1 MSDNREPR
9 GLRTLHGVL
18 SAGTPTSSLS
28 LSLSLSLSRR
38 YANKQSTPVT
48 FLEDAARAGARFL
61 DGCYVTHVTRD
72 AATGRATGVE
82 AVVTAPAG
90 PGAGAA
96 AGAAQYKLVVRA
108 RAVVSSCGAL
118 HRWMGGWAC
127 G

>member
-18 SAGTPTSSLS
+18 SAGTPTSS

-72 AATGRATGVE
+72 AATGRAPV
-82 AVVTAPAG
+82 AIAPAAVCACG
-90 PGAGAA
+90 CAGA
-96 AGAAQYKLVVRA
+96 
-108 RAVVSSCGAL
+108 
-118 HRWMGGWAC
+118 
-127 G
+127 